1 MGEDDRDRVK
11 AKIAQILETLPR
23 PVLEQTYRTMRARG
37 VASGYGTDTQKQRWL
52 PGMCDG
58 SVIAVNGMTEPGT
71 GSDAFAMQTR
81 AVRDGDGWRITGNK
95 TFNSNG
101 PVADV
106 ALVFALTDPAK
117 GYHGGVTAFLV
128 PRDTPGFKPGQKFEK
143 MGLRTSSMAEVVV
156 EKDTPGLLFASA
168 TWHFSTE
175 TLPAA
180 AAEGGLF
187 TVRRAYFRRLNEGG
201 EWVLRPLAE
210 GERLA
215 VGDQLEVH
223 LSLTALHAAEYVH
236 LRDPRG
242 AGFEPETLTSGY
254 RWDLG
259 LARYEEIRDSGTNF
273 FIEWLPAGE
282 YTLKHRLRAATA
294 GVFRAGPATLQSMYA
309 PEFTAYSSGAELAVA
324 GE

>member
-1 MGEDDRDRVK
+1 MTSTTPAGLRSASDLMNLDDELSDAELEVRAAVREFVDRRIRPN
-11 AKIAQILETLPR
+11 IADWFDRAVFPTELVPEMAELGLLGMHLEGYGCAGRTAVEYGIAMQELEAGDSGIRTFVSVQGSLAMSAIRKFGSEEQKNAWLPR
-23 PVLEQTYRTMRARG
+23 MARG
-37 VASGYGTDTQKQRWL
+37 EAIGCFGL
-52 PGMCDG
+52 
-58 SVIAVNGMTEPGT
+58 TEPT
-71 GSDAFAMQTR
+71 AGSDPANM
-81 AVRDGDGWRITGNK
+81 V
-95 TFNSNG
+95 
-101 PVADV
+101 
-106 ALVFALTDPAK
+106 TDA
-117 GYHGGVTAFLV
+117 
-128 PRDTPGFKPGQKFEK
+128 
-143 MGLRTSSMAEVVV
+143 
-156 EKDTPGLLFASA
+156 
-168 TWHFSTE
+168 
-175 TLPAA
+175 
-180 AAEGGLF
+180 
-187 TVRRAYFRRLNEGG
+187 RLEGG

-294 GVFRAGPATLQSMYA
+294 GAFRSGPATLQSMYA
-309 PEFTAYSSGAELAVA
+309 PEFTAYSSGQVIEVA